1 MYKLIKILL
10 TNIFILLFFTSIV
23 NSKIIYVEKQV
34 TGIGENYKMALRDA
48 IKEAISQVNGLTQET
63 SSIIKTIE
71 KTITDN
77 EGDDNFSST
86 DFQENI
92 KEKSK
97 GSVKSYEILRQGK
110 NLDGF
115 IEVEIKAVIAKFA
128 LSKDAKRKRIAVLP
142 LRQTIDSSSVD
153 PIKASRMLNQ
163 SLTNYLVQTRK
174 FTVLDRDFDEE
185 VFSELDSLSDSANIE
200 DQAKIGQKLFADY
213 ILVGRLEAFDIQETE
228 KKYLTSD
235 VIKKIKTG
243 IIDFNYRIIDVPT
256 KQIKYASKI
265 REEIN
270 LKKQSQPMAFF
281 IEQSSLKIGQEILYA
296 IYPILIEKIK
306 GDIAYLGQGGMQIE
320 IGDIYDIYEMSDE
333 VIKDSRTG
341 TIVYMPPE
349 SKDVPGLMRN
359 LVFWIKENEELP
371 CPIVAGIAHYQFATI
386 HPYYD
391 GNGRTARL
399 LTTLILHLGGYDL
412 KGLYSLEEYY
422 AKN

>member
-341 TIVYMPPE
+341 EKLGKMEFKVGEAEIIDKNAKFSIAKINSNDDLSENFKPVKYYVKP
-349 SKDVPGLMRN
+349 SKEQKKEEKTSKKKKKKKKIDE
-359 LVFWIKENEELP
+359 VF
-371 CPIVAGIAHYQFATI
+371 
-386 HPYYD
+386 
-391 GNGRTARL
+391 
-399 LTTLILHLGGYDL
+399 
-412 KGLYSLEEYY
+412 
-422 AKN
+422 

>member
-1 MYKLIKILL
+1 MYKLIKILF

-63 SSIIKTIE
+63 TSIIKTIE

-142 LRQTIDSSSVD
+142 LRQTIDSSSID

-185 VFSELDSLSDSANIE
+185 VFSELDSLSESANIE

-235 VIKKIKTG
+235 VIKKVKTG

-341 TIVYMPPE
+341 EKLGKMEFKVGEAEIIDKNAKFSIAKINSNDDLSENFKPVKYYVKP
-349 SKDVPGLMRN
+349 SKEQKKEKKTSKKKKKKKKIDE
-359 LVFWIKENEELP
+359 VF
-371 CPIVAGIAHYQFATI
+371 
-386 HPYYD
+386 
-391 GNGRTARL
+391 
-399 LTTLILHLGGYDL
+399 
-412 KGLYSLEEYY
+412 
-422 AKN
+422 

>member
-1 MYKLIKILL
+1 MYKLIKVLF
-10 TNIFILLFFTSIV
+10 TNIIILLFFTSIV

-48 IKEAISQVNGLTQET
+48 IREAISQVNGLTQET
-63 SSIIKTIE
+63 TSIIKTIE

-77 EGDDNFSST
+77 KGDDNFSST

-97 GSVKSYEILRQGK
+97 GSVKSYEILSQGK
-110 NLDGF
+110 NLDGLF
-115 IEVEIKAVIAKFA
+115 EVEIKATIAKFA

-142 LRQTIDSSSVD
+142 LRQTIDSSSID

-185 VFSELDSLSDSANIE
+185 VFSELDNLSESANIE

-235 VIKKIKTG
+235 VIKKVKTG

-333 VIKDSRTG
+333 VITDSRTG
-341 TIVYMPPE
+341 EKLGKMEFKVGEAEIIDKNAKFSIAKINSNDDLSENFKPVKYYVKP
-349 SKDVPGLMRN
+349 SKEQKKEEKTSKKKKKKKKIDE
-359 LVFWIKENEELP
+359 VF
-371 CPIVAGIAHYQFATI
+371 
-386 HPYYD
+386 
-391 GNGRTARL
+391 
-399 LTTLILHLGGYDL
+399 
-412 KGLYSLEEYY
+412 
-422 AKN
+422 

>member
-1 MYKLIKILL
+1 MHKFSKVLI
-10 TNIFILLFFTSIV
+10 TNIILLLFFTTIV
-23 NSKIIYVEKQV
+23 NSKIIYIEKQV
-34 TGIGENYKMALRDA
+34 IGIGKNYKMALRDA
-48 IKEAISQVNGLTQET
+48 IREAISQVNGITQET

-97 GSVKSYEILRQGK
+97 GSVKSYEVLRQEK
-110 NLDGF
+110 NLDGLY
-115 IEVEIKAVIAKFA
+115 EVEIKATIAKFA
-128 LSKDAKRKRIAVLP
+128 LTKDAKRKRIAVLP
-142 LRQTIDSSSVD
+142 LRQTIESSSID
-153 PIKASRMLNQ
+153 PTKASRMLNQ

-185 VFSELDSLSDSANIE
+185 VFSELENLSESANID

-235 VIKKIKTG
+235 VIKKVKTG

-333 VIKDSRTG
+333 AITDSRTG
-341 TIVYMPPE
+341 EKLGKMEFKVGEAEIIDKNAKFSIAKINSNDDLSENFKPVKYYVKP
-349 SKDVPGLMRN
+349 SKEQKKEEKTSKKKKKKKKIDE
-359 LVFWIKENEELP
+359 VF
-371 CPIVAGIAHYQFATI
+371 
-386 HPYYD
+386 
-391 GNGRTARL
+391 
-399 LTTLILHLGGYDL
+399 
-412 KGLYSLEEYY
+412 
-422 AKN
+422 

>member
-1 MYKLIKILL
+1 MYKLIKILF

-63 SSIIKTIE
+63 TSIIKTIE

-115 IEVEIKAVIAKFA
+115 IEVEIKAIIAKFA

-142 LRQTIDSSSVD
+142 LRQTIDSSSID

-185 VFSELDSLSDSANIE
+185 VFSELDNLSESANIE

-235 VIKKIKTG
+235 VIKKVKTG

-341 TIVYMPPE
+341 EKLGKMEFKVGEAEIIDKNAKFSIAKINSNDDLSENFKPVKYYVKP
-349 SKDVPGLMRN
+349 SKEQRKEEKTSKKKKKKKKIDE
-359 LVFWIKENEELP
+359 VF
-371 CPIVAGIAHYQFATI
+371 
-386 HPYYD
+386 
-391 GNGRTARL
+391 
-399 LTTLILHLGGYDL
+399 
-412 KGLYSLEEYY
+412 
-422 AKN
+422 

>member
-1 MYKLIKILL
+1 MYKLIKILF

-63 SSIIKTIE
+63 TSIIKTIE

-115 IEVEIKAVIAKFA
+115 IEVEIKAIIAKFA

-142 LRQTIDSSSVD
+142 LRQTIDSSSID

-185 VFSELDSLSDSANIE
+185 VFSELDSLSESANIE

-235 VIKKIKTG
+235 VIKKVKTG

-341 TIVYMPPE
+341 EKLGKMEFKVGEAEIIDKNAKFSIAKINSNDDLSENFKPVKYYVKP
-349 SKDVPGLMRN
+349 SKEQKKEKKTSKKKKKKKKIDE
-359 LVFWIKENEELP
+359 VF
-371 CPIVAGIAHYQFATI
+371 
-386 HPYYD
+386 
-391 GNGRTARL
+391 
-399 LTTLILHLGGYDL
+399 
-412 KGLYSLEEYY
+412 
-422 AKN
+422 

>member
-1 MYKLIKILL
+1 MYKFSKVLL
-10 TNIFILLFFTSIV
+10 TNIILLLFFTTIA

-34 TGIGENYKMALRDA
+34 IGIGENYKMALRDA
-48 IKEAISQVNGLTQET
+48 IREAISQVNGVTQET

-92 KEKSK
+92 KEKSR
-97 GSVKSYEILRQGK
+97 GSVKSYEVLRQEK
-110 NLDGF
+110 NLDGLY
-115 IEVEIKAVIAKFA
+115 EVEIKATIAKFA
-128 LSKDAKRKRIAVLP
+128 LTKDAKRKRIAVLP
-142 LRQTIDSSSVD
+142 LRQTIESSSID
-153 PIKASRMLNQ
+153 PTKASRMLNQ

-185 VFSELDSLSDSANIE
+185 VFSELENLSESANID

-213 ILVGRLEAFDIQETE
+213 ILVGRLEAFDIQEKE

-235 VIKKIKTG
+235 VIKKTKIG

-265 REEIN
+265 REEVN
-270 LKKQSQPMAFF
+270 LNKQSQPTAFF

-341 TIVYMPPE
+341 EKLGKMEFKVGEAEIIDKNAKFSVAKINSNDDLSENFKPVKYYVKP
-349 SKDVPGLMRN
+349 SKQPKKEEKTSKKKKKKKKIDE
-359 LVFWIKENEELP
+359 VF
-371 CPIVAGIAHYQFATI
+371 
-386 HPYYD
+386 
-391 GNGRTARL
+391 
-399 LTTLILHLGGYDL
+399 
-412 KGLYSLEEYY
+412 
-422 AKN
+422 

>member
-1 MYKLIKILL
+1 MMYKFIKILF

-77 EGDDNFSST
+77 EGNDNFSST

-115 IEVEIKAVIAKFA
+115 IEVEIKAIIAKFA

-142 LRQTIDSSSVD
+142 LRQTIDSSSID

-235 VIKKIKTG
+235 VIKKVKTG
-243 IIDFNYRIIDVPT
+243 IIDFNYRIIDVAT

-341 TIVYMPPE
+341 EKLGKMEFKVGEAEIIDKNAKFSIAKIDSNDDLSENFKPVKYYVKP
-349 SKDVPGLMRN
+349 SKEQKKEKKTSKKKKKKKKIDE
-359 LVFWIKENEELP
+359 VF
-371 CPIVAGIAHYQFATI
+371 
-386 HPYYD
+386 
-391 GNGRTARL
+391 
-399 LTTLILHLGGYDL
+399 
-412 KGLYSLEEYY
+412 
-422 AKN
+422 

>member
-1 MYKLIKILL
+1 MYKLIKILF

-63 SSIIKTIE
+63 TSIIKTIE

-142 LRQTIDSSSVD
+142 LRQTIDSSSID

-185 VFSELDSLSDSANIE
+185 VFSELDSLSESANIE

-235 VIKKIKTG
+235 VIKKVKTG

-333 VIKDSRTG
+333 VITDSRTG
-341 TIVYMPPE
+341 EKLGKMEFKVGEAEIIDKNAKFSIAKINSNDDLSENFKPVKYYVKP
-349 SKDVPGLMRN
+349 SKEQRKEEKTSKKKKKKKKIDE
-359 LVFWIKENEELP
+359 VF
-371 CPIVAGIAHYQFATI
+371 
-386 HPYYD
+386 
-391 GNGRTARL
+391 
-399 LTTLILHLGGYDL
+399 
-412 KGLYSLEEYY
+412 
-422 AKN
+422 

>member
-341 TIVYMPPE
+341 EKLGKMEFKVGEAEIIDKNAKFSIAKINSNDDLSENFKPVKYYVKP
-349 SKDVPGLMRN
+349 SKEQKKKEKKSKKKKKKKKIDE
-359 LVFWIKENEELP
+359 VF
-371 CPIVAGIAHYQFATI
+371 
-386 HPYYD
+386 
-391 GNGRTARL
+391 
-399 LTTLILHLGGYDL
+399 
-412 KGLYSLEEYY
+412 
-422 AKN
+422 

>member
-1 MYKLIKILL
+1 MYKLIKVLF

-63 SSIIKTIE
+63 TSIIKTIE

-97 GSVKSYEILRQGK
+97 GSVKSYEILSQGK
-110 NLDGF
+110 NLDGLF
-115 IEVEIKAVIAKFA
+115 EVEIKATIAKFA

-142 LRQTIDSSSVD
+142 LRQTIDSSSID

-185 VFSELDSLSDSANIE
+185 VFSELDNLSESANIE

-235 VIKKIKTG
+235 VIKKVKTG

-341 TIVYMPPE
+341 EKLGKMEFKVGEAEIIDKNAKFSIAKINSNDDLSENFKPVKYYVKP
-349 SKDVPGLMRN
+349 SKEQRKEEKTSKKKKKKKKIDE
-359 LVFWIKENEELP
+359 VF
-371 CPIVAGIAHYQFATI
+371 
-386 HPYYD
+386 
-391 GNGRTARL
+391 
-399 LTTLILHLGGYDL
+399 
-412 KGLYSLEEYY
+412 
-422 AKN
+422 

>member
-1 MYKLIKILL
+1 MYKLIKILF

-63 SSIIKTIE
+63 TSIIKTIE

-142 LRQTIDSSSVD
+142 LRQTIDSSSID

-185 VFSELDSLSDSANIE
+185 VFSELDSLSESANIE

-235 VIKKIKTG
+235 VIKKVKTG

-333 VIKDSRTG
+333 VITDSRTG
-341 TIVYMPPE
+341 EKLGKMEFKVGEAEIIDKNAKFSIAKINSNDDLSENFKPVKYYVKP
-349 SKDVPGLMRN
+349 SKEQKKEKKTSKKKKKKKKIDE
-359 LVFWIKENEELP
+359 VF
-371 CPIVAGIAHYQFATI
+371 
-386 HPYYD
+386 
-391 GNGRTARL
+391 
-399 LTTLILHLGGYDL
+399 
-412 KGLYSLEEYY
+412 
-422 AKN
+422 

>member
-341 TIVYMPPE
+341 EKLGKMEFKVGEAEIIDKNAKFSIAKINSNDDLSENFKPVKYYVKP
-349 SKDVPGLMRN
+349 SKEQKKEEKKSKKKKKKKKIDE
-359 LVFWIKENEELP
+359 VF
-371 CPIVAGIAHYQFATI
+371 
-386 HPYYD
+386 
-391 GNGRTARL
+391 
-399 LTTLILHLGGYDL
+399 
-412 KGLYSLEEYY
+412 
-422 AKN
+422 

>member
-341 TIVYMPPE
+341 EKLGKMEFKVGEAEIIDKNAKFSIAKINSNDDLSENFKPVKYYVKP
-349 SKDVPGLMRN
+349 SKQPKKEKKTSKKKKKKKKIDE
-359 LVFWIKENEELP
+359 VF
-371 CPIVAGIAHYQFATI
+371 
-386 HPYYD
+386 
-391 GNGRTARL
+391 
-399 LTTLILHLGGYDL
+399 
-412 KGLYSLEEYY
+412 
-422 AKN
+422 